1 MKVLSWELNMDVRQ
15 KIDQLRI
22 ERGWTRSELAKKIG
36 ISYTAIKNWYNEKD
50 YMPSAKVIEDLC
62 VAFGPTPAALFA
74 DFDQDALRADQI
86 ELLDLFERLKPEL
99 RQNIIDIIRKLIV

>member
-1 MKVLSWELNMDVRQ
+1 MDVRQ

-22 ERGWTRSELAKKIG
+22 ERGWTRSELAKKM
-36 ISYTAIKNWYNEKD
+36 AIKNWYNEKD
-50 YMPSAKVIEDLC
+50 YMPSVKVIEDLC
-62 VAFGPTPAALFA
+62 VAFGTTPAALFA

>member
-36 ISYTAIKNWYNEKD
+36 ISYTAIKNWYDEKD
-50 YMPSAKVIEDLC
+50 YMPSVKVIEDLC
-62 VAFGPTPAALFA
+62 VAFGTTPAALFA

>member
-1 MKVLSWELNMDVRQ
+1 MDVRQ

-36 ISYTAIKNWYNEKD
+36 ISYTAIKNWYSEKD
-50 YMPSAKVIEDLC
+50 YMPSVKVIEDLC
-62 VAFGPTPAALFA
+62 VAFGTTPAALFA

>member
-1 MKVLSWELNMDVRQ
+1 MDVRQ

-50 YMPSAKVIEDLC
+50 YMPSVKVFEDLC
-62 VAFGPTPAALFA
+62 VAFGTTPAVLFA
-74 DFDQDALRADQI
+74 DSAQAALPGAQI
-86 ELLDLFERLKPEL
+86 GL
-99 RQNIIDIIRKLIV
+99 